1 MGSFVDLLPE
11 PVLGFPLLQICD
23 VFLHSL
29 SSFASQGTLTC
40 AVLRVRSFEAA
51 SGQVALDWDLSS
63 LFGKT

>member
-40 AVLRVRSFEAA
+40 AE
-51 SGQVALDWDLSS
+51 GQEL
-63 LFGKT
+63 